1 LCHFIDQVRTLILV
15 LTQVQ
20 REPCASIVQFEELAV
35 FSNYGTGAVMETFY
49 AGAILTALL
58 VGLIFSRLSATV
70 LFLMAAIACLISGLI
85 EPDVFWAKATNE
97 GLVTLMLLMLCTVA
111 LERLPWLGMLS
122 RGIDSPNRYLAVA
135 RITAVAASTSA
146 FLNNTAIVAALAQ
159 VLRRSRYHFPSQL
172 LLPLSYAAILG
183 GTLTLIGTSTNLI
196 VSSFLADRRGSGL
209 AFFDFLWVAG
219 PVVLVVCTLLVLI
232 SSRLPKRAV
241 AKEERSEY
249 VLEAVVERDGDL
261 AGMTVRDAGLRE
273 LETLYLS
280 EIIREGQVMTAVS
293 PGEVLLGGDRLN
305 FVGDIKDA
313 SRLTQITGLTT
324 FASEEGLMQPSL
336 TEVVIAPGSVL
347 NGRTPKELGF
357 RARFDAAIVG
367 LRRDGET
374 VSGKLGRTALKAG
387 DLLVLATGGDFTQR
401 KNLGRNFYVL
411 SDDLDVRLIDS
422 KQGLLVTAALA
433 GVIALSAIGSLSLS
447 VGLLALLVGLW
458 LTDIV
463 SVDDLRRRFPFDI
476 WILVASALVLAQSLV
491 DSALVSTFMSMIIPW
506 LAGQT
511 PLVALIIIFFLTL
524 ALTELVTNNAAAALM
539 FPLGYGLG
547 HSLGVDV
554 MPFVLAVA
562 FAASGSFLTPYGYA
576 TNLIVQ
582 NIGGYNRSDYLR
594 FGFPISL
601 AYSVGILSMLSL
613 TYF

>member
-1 LCHFIDQVRTLILV
+1 M
-15 LTQVQ
+15 
-20 REPCASIVQFEELAV
+20 
-35 FSNYGTGAVMETFY
+35 YGMGALMDTFY

-58 VGLIFSRLSATV
+58 VGLVFSRLSATV
-70 LFLMAAIACLISGLI
+70 LFLMAAIGCLIAGLI
-85 EPDVFWAKATNE
+85 EPDAFWAKATNE
-97 GLVTLMLLMLCTVA
+97 GLVTLMLLMLCAVA
-111 LERLPWLGMLS
+111 LERLPWLGLLS
-122 RGIDSPNRYLAVA
+122 RRIDSPNRYLAMA

-159 VLRRSRYHFPSQL
+159 VLRRSRYHLPSQL

-196 VSSFLADRRGSGL
+196 VSSFLADRRGNGL

-219 PVVLVVCTLLVLI
+219 PVVLVVGLLLVVL
-232 SSRLPKRAV
+232 SSRLPKRVV
-241 AKEERSEY
+241 AEEEQGEY
-249 VLEAVVERDGDL
+249 VLEAVVEREGGL
-261 AGMTVRDAGLRE
+261 VGRTVRDAGLRE

-280 EIIREGQVMTAVS
+280 EIIRGSQVITAVA
-293 PGEVLLGGDRLN
+293 PGEVLQGGDRLN

-313 SRLTQITGLTT
+313 SRLTQISGLTT

-336 TEVVIAPGSVL
+336 TEVIVAPGSIL

-367 LRRDGET
+367 LQRDGET
-374 VSGKLGRTALKAG
+374 VSGKLGRTALRPG
-387 DLLVLATGGDFTQR
+387 DLLVLATGEDFAQR
-401 KNLGRNFYVL
+401 KNLGRNFYLL
-411 SDDLDVRLIDS
+411 SDDLDVRLLDS
-422 KQGLLVTAALA
+422 KQGFFVTLALGA
-433 GVIALSAIGSLSLS
+433 VIAMAATGSLSLS
-447 VGLLALLVGLW
+447 VGLLGLLMGLW
-458 LTDIV
+458 LSGLV

-491 DSALVSTFMSMIIPW
+491 GSELISTFMSLVLPVMMD
-506 LAGQT
+506 QT
-511 PLVALIIIFFLTL
+511 PLIGLVVVFVLTL
-524 ALTELVTNNAAAALM
+524 MLTELVTNNAAAALM
-539 FPLGYGLG
+539 FPIGYGLAE
-547 HSLGVDV
+547 SLGVDV

-582 NIGGYNRSDYLR
+582 NIGGYTRGDYLR
-594 FGFPISL
+594 FGLPISV
-601 AYSVGILSMLSL
+601 AYSVGILTMLCV

>member
-1 LCHFIDQVRTLILV
+1 M
-15 LTQVQ
+15 
-20 REPCASIVQFEELAV
+20 
-35 FSNYGTGAVMETFY
+35 YGMGALMDTFY

-58 VGLIFSRLSATV
+58 VGLVFSRLSATV
-70 LFLMAAIACLISGLI
+70 LFLMAAIGCLIAGLI
-85 EPDVFWAKATNE
+85 EPDAFWAKATNE
-97 GLVTLMLLMLCTVA
+97 GLVTLMLLMLCAVA
-111 LERLPWLGMLS
+111 LERLPWLGLLS
-122 RGIDSPNRYLAVA
+122 RRIDSPNRYLAVA

-159 VLRRSRYHFPSQL
+159 VLRRSRYHLPSQL

-196 VSSFLADRRGSGL
+196 VSSFLADRRGNGL

-219 PVVLVVCTLLVLI
+219 PVVLVVGLLLVVL
-232 SSRLPKRAV
+232 SSRLPKRVV
-241 AKEERSEY
+241 AEEEQGEY
-249 VLEAVVERDGDL
+249 VLEAVVEREGGL
-261 AGMTVRDAGLRE
+261 VGRTVRDAGLRE

-280 EIIREGQVMTAVS
+280 EIIRGSQVITAVA
-293 PGEVLLGGDRLN
+293 PGEVLQGGDRLN

-313 SRLTQITGLTT
+313 SRLTQISGLTT

-336 TEVVIAPGSVL
+336 TEVIVAPGSIL

-367 LRRDGET
+367 LQRDGET
-374 VSGKLGRTALKAG
+374 VSGKLGRTALRPG
-387 DLLVLATGGDFTQR
+387 DLLVLATGEDFAQR
-401 KNLGRNFYVL
+401 KNLGRNFYLL
-411 SDDLDVRLIDS
+411 SDDLDVRLLDS
-422 KQGLLVTAALA
+422 KQGFFVTLALGA
-433 GVIALSAIGSLSLS
+433 VIAMAATGSLSLS
-447 VGLLALLVGLW
+447 VGLLGLLMGLW
-458 LTDIV
+458 LSGLV

-491 DSALVSTFMSMIIPW
+491 GSELISTFMSLVLPVMMD
-506 LAGQT
+506 QT
-511 PLVALIIIFFLTL
+511 PLIGLVVVFVLTL
-524 ALTELVTNNAAAALM
+524 MLTELVTNNAAAALM
-539 FPLGYGLG
+539 FPIGYGLAE
-547 HSLGVDV
+547 SLGVDV

-582 NIGGYNRSDYLR
+582 NIGGYTRGDYLR
-594 FGFPISL
+594 FGLPISV
-601 AYSVGILSMLSL
+601 AYSVGILTMLCV

>member
-1 LCHFIDQVRTLILV
+1 MD
-15 LTQVQ
+15 
-20 REPCASIVQFEELAV
+20 
-35 FSNYGTGAVMETFY
+35 TFY

-58 VGLIFSRLSATV
+58 VGLVFSRLSATV
-70 LFLMAAIACLISGLI
+70 LFLMAAIGCLIAGLI
-85 EPDVFWAKATNE
+85 EPDAFWAKATNE
-97 GLVTLMLLMLCTVA
+97 GLVTLMLLMLCAVA
-111 LERLPWLGMLS
+111 LERLPWLGLLS
-122 RGIDSPNRYLAVA
+122 RRIDSPNRYLAVA

-159 VLRRSRYHFPSQL
+159 VLRRSRYHLPSQL

-196 VSSFLADRRGSGL
+196 VSSFLADRRGNGL

-219 PVVLVVCTLLVLI
+219 PVVLVVGLLLVIL
-232 SSRLPKRAV
+232 SSRLPQRVV
-241 AKEERSEY
+241 AEEEQGEY
-249 VLEAVVERDGDL
+249 VLEAVVEREGGL
-261 AGMTVRDAGLRE
+261 VGRTVRDAGLRE

-280 EIIREGQVMTAVS
+280 EIVRGSQVIMAVA
-293 PGEVLLGGDRLN
+293 PGEVLQGGDRLN

-313 SRLTQITGLTT
+313 SRLTQISGLTT

-336 TEVVIAPGSVL
+336 TEVIVAPGSIL

-367 LRRDGET
+367 LQRDGET
-374 VSGKLGRTALKAG
+374 VSGKLGRTALRPG
-387 DLLVLATGGDFTQR
+387 DLLVLATGEDFAQR
-401 KNLGRNFYVL
+401 KNLGRNFYLL
-411 SDDLDVRLIDS
+411 SDDLDVRLLDS
-422 KQGLLVTAALA
+422 KQGFLVTLALGA
-433 GVIALSAIGSLSLS
+433 VIAMAATGSLSLS
-447 VGLLALLVGLW
+447 VGLLGLLMGLW
-458 LTDIV
+458 LTGLV

-491 DSALVSTFMSMIIPW
+491 DSQLISTFMSLVLPVMMD
-506 LAGQT
+506 QT
-511 PLVALIIIFFLTL
+511 PLIGLVVIFLLTL
-524 ALTELVTNNAAAALM
+524 MLTELVTNNAAAALM
-539 FPLGYGLG
+539 FPIGYGLAE
-547 HSLGVDV
+547 SLGVDV

-582 NIGGYNRSDYLR
+582 NIGGYTRGDYLR
-594 FGFPISL
+594 FGLPISV
-601 AYSVGILSMLSL
+601 AYSVGILTMLCV

>member
-1 LCHFIDQVRTLILV
+1 M
-15 LTQVQ
+15 LTRAQ
-20 REPCASIVQFEELAV
+20 REPCAPIVQLEELAV
-35 FSNYGTGAVMETFY
+35 FSHYGTGAVMDTFY
-49 AGAILTALL
+49 AGAILAALFIGL
-58 VGLIFSRLSATV
+58 VVSRLSATV
-70 LFLMAAIACLISGLI
+70 LFLMAAIACLLAGLI
-85 EPDVFWAKATNE
+85 EPDAFWAKATNE
-97 GLVTLMLLMLCTVA
+97 GLVTLMLLMLCAVA
-111 LERLPWLGMLS
+111 LERLPWLGLLS

-135 RITAVAASTSA
+135 RITALAASTSA

-159 VLRRSRYHFPSQL
+159 VLRRSRYHLPSQL

-219 PVVLVVCTLLVLI
+219 PVVLVVCTLLVLV

-241 AKEERSEY
+241 AQEERSEY
-249 VLEAVVERDGDL
+249 VLEAVVEREGDL
-261 AGMTVRDAGLRE
+261 VGMTVRDAGLRE

-280 EIIREGQVMTAVS
+280 EIIRGGQIMTAVS

-313 SRLTQITGLTT
+313 SRLTQISGLTT

-336 TEVVIAPGSVL
+336 TEVIIAPGSVL

-367 LRRDGET
+367 LQRDGET
-374 VSGKLGRTALKAG
+374 VSGRLGRTALRAG
-387 DLLVLATGGDFTQR
+387 DLLVLATGEDFTQR
-401 KNLGRNFYVL
+401 KNLGRNFYLL
-411 SDDLDVRLIDS
+411 SDDLDVRLMDS
-422 KQGLLVTAALA
+422 KRGFLVTAALA
-433 GVIALSAIGSLSLS
+433 GVIGLSATGGLSLS

-458 LTDIV
+458 LSDVV

-491 DSALVSTFMSMIIPW
+491 DSALISTGMSWAMPM
-506 LAGQT
+506 LADQT
-511 PLVALIIIFFLTL
+511 PLIGLIIIFFVTL

-539 FPLGYGLG
+539 FPIGYGLAQ
-547 HSLGVDV
+547 SLGVDV

-582 NIGGYNRSDYLR
+582 NIGGYTRGDYLR

-601 AYSVGILSMLSL
+601 AYSVGILAMLNL
-613 TYF
+613 TYL

>member
-1 LCHFIDQVRTLILV
+1 MD
-15 LTQVQ
+15 
-20 REPCASIVQFEELAV
+20 
-35 FSNYGTGAVMETFY
+35 TFY

-58 VGLIFSRLSATV
+58 VGLVFSRLSATV
-70 LFLMAAIACLISGLI
+70 LFLMAAIGCLIAGLI
-85 EPDVFWAKATNE
+85 EPDAFWAKATNE
-97 GLVTLMLLMLCTVA
+97 GLVTLMLLMLCAVA
-111 LERLPWLGMLS
+111 LERLPWLGLLS
-122 RGIDSPNRYLAVA
+122 RRIDSPNRYLAVA

-159 VLRRSRYHFPSQL
+159 VLRRSRYHLPSQL

-196 VSSFLADRRGSGL
+196 VSSFLADRRGNGL

-219 PVVLVVCTLLVLI
+219 PVVLVVGLLLVVL
-232 SSRLPKRAV
+232 SSRLPKRVV
-241 AKEERSEY
+241 AEEEQGEY
-249 VLEAVVERDGDL
+249 VLEAVVEREGGL
-261 AGMTVRDAGLRE
+261 VGRTVRDAELRE

-280 EIIREGQVMTAVS
+280 EIIRGSQVITAVA
-293 PGEVLLGGDRLN
+293 PGEVLQGGDRLN

-313 SRLTQITGLTT
+313 SRLTQISGLTT

-336 TEVVIAPGSVL
+336 TEVIVAPGSIL

-367 LRRDGET
+367 LQRDGET
-374 VSGKLGRTALKAG
+374 VSGRLGRTALRPG
-387 DLLVLATGGDFTQR
+387 DLLVLATGEDFAQR
-401 KNLGRNFYVL
+401 KNLGRNFYLL
-411 SDDLDVRLIDS
+411 SDDLDVRLLDS
-422 KQGLLVTAALA
+422 KQGFLVTLALGA
-433 GVIALSAIGSLSLS
+433 VIAMAATGSLSLS
-447 VGLLALLVGLW
+447 VGLLGLLMGLW
-458 LTDIV
+458 LTGLV

-491 DSALVSTFMSMIIPW
+491 DSQLISTFMSLVLPVMMD
-506 LAGQT
+506 QT
-511 PLVALIIIFFLTL
+511 PLIGLVVVFLLTL
-524 ALTELVTNNAAAALM
+524 MLTELVTNNAAAALM
-539 FPLGYGLG
+539 FPIGYGLAE
-547 HSLGVDV
+547 SLGVDV

-582 NIGGYNRSDYLR
+582 NIGGYTRGDYLR
-594 FGFPISL
+594 FGLPISV
-601 AYSVGILSMLSL
+601 AYSVGILTMLCV

>member
-1 LCHFIDQVRTLILV
+1 M
-15 LTQVQ
+15 
-20 REPCASIVQFEELAV
+20 
-35 FSNYGTGAVMETFY
+35 GALMDTFY

-58 VGLIFSRLSATV
+58 VGLVFSRLSATV
-70 LFLMAAIACLISGLI
+70 LFLMAAIGCLIAGLI
-85 EPDVFWAKATNE
+85 EPDAFWAKATNE
-97 GLVTLMLLMLCTVA
+97 GLVTLMLLMLCAVA
-111 LERLPWLGMLS
+111 LERLPWLGLLS
-122 RGIDSPNRYLAVA
+122 RRIDSPNRYLAVA

-159 VLRRSRYHFPSQL
+159 VLRRSRYHLPSQL

-196 VSSFLADRRGSGL
+196 VSSFLADRRGNGL

-219 PVVLVVCTLLVLI
+219 PVVLVVGLLLVVL
-232 SSRLPKRAV
+232 SSRLPKRVV
-241 AKEERSEY
+241 AEEEQGEY
-249 VLEAVVERDGDL
+249 VLEAVVEREGGL
-261 AGMTVRDAGLRE
+261 VGRTVRDAGLRE

-280 EIIREGQVMTAVS
+280 EIIRGSQVITAVA
-293 PGEVLLGGDRLN
+293 PGEVLQGGDRLN

-313 SRLTQITGLTT
+313 SRLTQISGLTT

-336 TEVVIAPGSVL
+336 TEVIVAPGSIL

-367 LRRDGET
+367 LQRDGET
-374 VSGKLGRTALKAG
+374 VSGKLGRTALRPG
-387 DLLVLATGGDFTQR
+387 DLLVLATGEDFAQR
-401 KNLGRNFYVL
+401 KNLGRNFYLL
-411 SDDLDVRLIDS
+411 SDDLDVRLLDS
-422 KQGLLVTAALA
+422 KQGFLVTLALGA
-433 GVIALSAIGSLSLS
+433 VIAMAATGSLSLS
-447 VGLLALLVGLW
+447 VGLLGLLMGLW
-458 LTDIV
+458 LTGLV

-491 DSALVSTFMSMIIPW
+491 DSQLISTFMSLVLPVMMD
-506 LAGQT
+506 QT
-511 PLVALIIIFFLTL
+511 PLIGLVVVFLLTL
-524 ALTELVTNNAAAALM
+524 MLTELVTNNAAAALM
-539 FPLGYGLG
+539 FPIGYGLAE
-547 HSLGVDV
+547 SLGVDV

-582 NIGGYNRSDYLR
+582 NIGGYTRGDYLR
-594 FGFPISL
+594 FGLPISV
-601 AYSVGILSMLSL
+601 AYSVGILTMLCV

>member
-1 LCHFIDQVRTLILV
+1 M
-15 LTQVQ
+15 
-20 REPCASIVQFEELAV
+20 
-35 FSNYGTGAVMETFY
+35 YGMGALMDTFY

-58 VGLIFSRLSATV
+58 VGLVFSRLSATV
-70 LFLMAAIACLISGLI
+70 LFLMAAIGCLIAGLI
-85 EPDVFWAKATNE
+85 EPDAFWAKATNE
-97 GLVTLMLLMLCTVA
+97 GLVTLMLLMLCAVA
-111 LERLPWLGMLS
+111 LERLPWLGLLS
-122 RGIDSPNRYLAVA
+122 RRIDSPNRYLAVA

-159 VLRRSRYHFPSQL
+159 VLRRSRYHLPSQL

-196 VSSFLADRRGSGL
+196 VSSFLADRRGNGL

-219 PVVLVVCTLLVLI
+219 PVVLVVGLLLVVL
-232 SSRLPKRAV
+232 SSRLPKRVV
-241 AKEERSEY
+241 AEEEQGEY
-249 VLEAVVERDGDL
+249 VLEAVVEREGGL
-261 AGMTVRDAGLRE
+261 VGRTVRDAGLRE

-280 EIIREGQVMTAVS
+280 EIIRGSQVITAVA
-293 PGEVLLGGDRLN
+293 PGEVLQGGDRLN

-313 SRLTQITGLTT
+313 SRLTQISGLTT

-336 TEVVIAPGSVL
+336 TEVIVAPGSIL

-367 LRRDGET
+367 LQRDGET
-374 VSGKLGRTALKAG
+374 VSGKLGRTALRPG
-387 DLLVLATGGDFTQR
+387 DLLVLATGEDFAQR
-401 KNLGRNFYVL
+401 KNLGRNFYLL
-411 SDDLDVRLIDS
+411 SDDLDVRLLDS
-422 KQGLLVTAALA
+422 KQGFFVTLALGA
-433 GVIALSAIGSLSLS
+433 VIAMAAIGSLSLS
-447 VGLLALLVGLW
+447 VGLLGLLMGLW
-458 LTDIV
+458 LSGLV

-491 DSALVSTFMSMIIPW
+491 GSELISTFMSLVLPVMMD
-506 LAGQT
+506 QT
-511 PLVALIIIFFLTL
+511 PLIGLVVVFLLTL
-524 ALTELVTNNAAAALM
+524 MLTELVTNNAAAALM
-539 FPLGYGLG
+539 FPIGYGLAE
-547 HSLGVDV
+547 SLGVDV

-582 NIGGYNRSDYLR
+582 NIGGYTRGDYLR
-594 FGFPISL
+594 FGLPISV
-601 AYSVGILSMLSL
+601 AYSVGILTMLCV

>member
-1 LCHFIDQVRTLILV
+1 MD
-15 LTQVQ
+15 
-20 REPCASIVQFEELAV
+20 
-35 FSNYGTGAVMETFY
+35 TFY

-58 VGLIFSRLSATV
+58 VGLVFSRLSATV
-70 LFLMAAIACLISGLI
+70 LFLMAAIGCLIAGLI
-85 EPDVFWAKATNE
+85 EPDAFWAKATNE
-97 GLVTLMLLMLCTVA
+97 GLVTLMLLMLCAVA
-111 LERLPWLGMLS
+111 LERLPWLGLLS
-122 RGIDSPNRYLAVA
+122 RRIDSPNRYLAVA

-159 VLRRSRYHFPSQL
+159 VLRRSRYHLPSQL

-196 VSSFLADRRGSGL
+196 VSSFLADRRGNGL

-219 PVVLVVCTLLVLI
+219 PVVLIVGLLLVVL
-232 SSRLPKRAV
+232 SSRLPKRVV
-241 AKEERSEY
+241 AEEEQGEY
-249 VLEAVVERDGDL
+249 VLEAVVEREGGL
-261 AGMTVRDAGLRE
+261 VGRTVRDAGLRE

-280 EIIREGQVMTAVS
+280 EIIRGSQVITAVA
-293 PGEVLLGGDRLN
+293 PGEVLQGGDRLN

-313 SRLTQITGLTT
+313 SRLTQISGLTT

-336 TEVVIAPGSVL
+336 TEVIVAPGSIL

-367 LRRDGET
+367 LQRDGET
-374 VSGKLGRTALKAG
+374 VSGKLGRTALRPG
-387 DLLVLATGGDFTQR
+387 DLLVLATGEDFAQR
-401 KNLGRNFYVL
+401 KNLGRNFYLL
-411 SDDLDVRLIDS
+411 SDDLDVRLLDS
-422 KQGLLVTAALA
+422 KQGFLVTLALGA
-433 GVIALSAIGSLSLS
+433 VIAMAATGSLSLS
-447 VGLLALLVGLW
+447 VGLLGLLMGLW
-458 LTDIV
+458 LTGLV

-491 DSALVSTFMSMIIPW
+491 DSQLISTFMSLVLPVMMD
-506 LAGQT
+506 QT
-511 PLVALIIIFFLTL
+511 PLIGLVVVFLLTL
-524 ALTELVTNNAAAALM
+524 MLTELVTNNAAAALM
-539 FPLGYGLG
+539 FPIGYGLAE
-547 HSLGVDV
+547 SLGVDV

-582 NIGGYNRSDYLR
+582 NIGGYTRGDYLR
-594 FGFPISL
+594 FGLPISV
-601 AYSVGILSMLSL
+601 AYSVGILTMLCV

>member
-1 LCHFIDQVRTLILV
+1 M
-15 LTQVQ
+15 
-20 REPCASIVQFEELAV
+20 
-35 FSNYGTGAVMETFY
+35 YGMGALMDTFY

-58 VGLIFSRLSATV
+58 VGLVFSRLSATV
-70 LFLMAAIACLISGLI
+70 LFLMAAIGCLIAGLI
-85 EPDVFWAKATNE
+85 EPDAFWAKATNE
-97 GLVTLMLLMLCTVA
+97 GLVTLMLLMLCAVA
-111 LERLPWLGMLS
+111 LERLPWLGLLS
-122 RGIDSPNRYLAVA
+122 RRIDSPNRYLAVA

-159 VLRRSRYHFPSQL
+159 VLRRSRYHLPSQL

-196 VSSFLADRRGSGL
+196 VSSFLADRRGNGL

-219 PVVLVVCTLLVLI
+219 PVVLVVGPLLVVL
-232 SSRLPKRAV
+232 SSRLPKRVV
-241 AKEERSEY
+241 AEEEQGEY
-249 VLEAVVERDGDL
+249 VLEAVVEREGGL
-261 AGMTVRDAGLRE
+261 VGRTVRDAGLRE

-280 EIIREGQVMTAVS
+280 EIIRGSQVITAVA
-293 PGEVLLGGDRLN
+293 PGEVLQGGDRLN

-313 SRLTQITGLTT
+313 SRLTQISGLTT

-336 TEVVIAPGSVL
+336 TEVIVAPGSIL

-367 LRRDGET
+367 LQRDGET
-374 VSGKLGRTALKAG
+374 VSGKLGRTALRPG
-387 DLLVLATGGDFTQR
+387 DLLVLATGEDFAQR
-401 KNLGRNFYVL
+401 KNLGRNFYLL
-411 SDDLDVRLIDS
+411 SDDLDVRLLDS
-422 KQGLLVTAALA
+422 RQGFFVTLALGA
-433 GVIALSAIGSLSLS
+433 VIAMAATGSLSLS
-447 VGLLALLVGLW
+447 VGLLGLLMGLW
-458 LTDIV
+458 LSGLV

-491 DSALVSTFMSMIIPW
+491 GSELISSFMSLVLPVMMD
-506 LAGQT
+506 QT
-511 PLVALIIIFFLTL
+511 PLIGLVVVFLLTL
-524 ALTELVTNNAAAALM
+524 MLTELVTNNAAAALM
-539 FPLGYGLG
+539 FPIGYGLAE
-547 HSLGVDV
+547 SLGVDV

-582 NIGGYNRSDYLR
+582 NIGGYTRGDYLR
-594 FGFPISL
+594 FGLPISV
-601 AYSVGILSMLSL
+601 AYSVGILTMLCV

>member
-1 LCHFIDQVRTLILV
+1 MD
-15 LTQVQ
+15 
-20 REPCASIVQFEELAV
+20 
-35 FSNYGTGAVMETFY
+35 TFY

-58 VGLIFSRLSATV
+58 VGLVFSRLSATV
-70 LFLMAAIACLISGLI
+70 LFLMAAIGCLIAGLI
-85 EPDVFWAKATNE
+85 EPDAFWAKATNE
-97 GLVTLMLLMLCTVA
+97 GLVTLMLLMLCAVA
-111 LERLPWLGMLS
+111 LERLPWLGLLS
-122 RGIDSPNRYLAVA
+122 RRIDSPNRYLAVA

-159 VLRRSRYHFPSQL
+159 VLRRSRYHLPSQL

-196 VSSFLADRRGSGL
+196 VSSFLADRRGNGL

-219 PVVLVVCTLLVLI
+219 PVVLVVGLLLVVL
-232 SSRLPKRAV
+232 SSRLPKRVV
-241 AKEERSEY
+241 AEEEQGEY
-249 VLEAVVERDGDL
+249 VLEAVVEREGGL
-261 AGMTVRDAGLRE
+261 VGRTVRDAGLRE

-280 EIIREGQVMTAVS
+280 EIIRGSQVITAVA
-293 PGEVLLGGDRLN
+293 PGEVLQGGDRLN

-313 SRLTQITGLTT
+313 SRLTQISGLTT

-336 TEVVIAPGSVL
+336 TEVIVAPGSIL

-367 LRRDGET
+367 LQRDGET
-374 VSGKLGRTALKAG
+374 VSGKLGRTALQPG
-387 DLLVLATGGDFTQR
+387 DLLVLATGEDFAQR
-401 KNLGRNFYVL
+401 KNLGRNFYLL
-411 SDDLDVRLIDS
+411 SDDLDVRLLDS
-422 KQGLLVTAALA
+422 KQGFLVTLALGA
-433 GVIALSAIGSLSLS
+433 VIAMAATGSLSLS
-447 VGLLALLVGLW
+447 VGLLGLLMGLW
-458 LTDIV
+458 LTGLV

-491 DSALVSTFMSMIIPW
+491 DSQLISTFMSLVLPVMMD
-506 LAGQT
+506 QT
-511 PLVALIIIFFLTL
+511 PLIGLVVVFLLTL
-524 ALTELVTNNAAAALM
+524 MLTELVTNNAAAALM
-539 FPLGYGLG
+539 FPIGYGLAE
-547 HSLGVDV
+547 SLGVDV

-582 NIGGYNRSDYLR
+582 NIGGYTRGDYLR
-594 FGFPISL
+594 FGLPISV
-601 AYSVGILSMLSL
+601 AYSVGILTMLCV

>member
-1 LCHFIDQVRTLILV
+1 MD
-15 LTQVQ
+15 
-20 REPCASIVQFEELAV
+20 
-35 FSNYGTGAVMETFY
+35 TFY

-58 VGLIFSRLSATV
+58 VGLVFSRLSATV
-70 LFLMAAIACLISGLI
+70 LFLMAAIGCLIAGLI
-85 EPDVFWAKATNE
+85 EPDAFWAKATNE
-97 GLVTLMLLMLCTVA
+97 GLVTLMLLMLCAVA
-111 LERLPWLGMLS
+111 LERLPWLGLLS
-122 RGIDSPNRYLAVA
+122 RRIDSPNRYLAVA

-159 VLRRSRYHFPSQL
+159 VLRRSRYHLPSQL

-196 VSSFLADRRGSGL
+196 VSSFLADRRGNGL

-219 PVVLVVCTLLVLI
+219 PVVLVVGLLLVVL
-232 SSRLPKRAV
+232 SSRLPKRVV
-241 AKEERSEY
+241 AEEERGEY
-249 VLEAVVERDGDL
+249 VLEAVVEREGGL
-261 AGMTVRDAGLRE
+261 VGRTVRDAGLRE

-280 EIIREGQVMTAVS
+280 EIIRGSQVITAVA
-293 PGEVLLGGDRLN
+293 PGEVLQGGDRLN

-313 SRLTQITGLTT
+313 SRLTQISGLTT

-336 TEVVIAPGSVL
+336 TEVIVVPGSIL

-367 LRRDGET
+367 LQRDGET
-374 VSGKLGRTALKAG
+374 VSGKLGRTALRPG
-387 DLLVLATGGDFTQR
+387 DLLVLATGEDFAQR
-401 KNLGRNFYVL
+401 KNLGRNFYLL
-411 SDDLDVRLIDS
+411 SDDLDVRLLDS
-422 KQGLLVTAALA
+422 KQGFLVTLALGA
-433 GVIALSAIGSLSLS
+433 VIAMAATGSLSLS
-447 VGLLALLVGLW
+447 VGLLGLLMGLW
-458 LTDIV
+458 LSGLV

-491 DSALVSTFMSMIIPW
+491 DSELISTFMSLVLPVMMD
-506 LAGQT
+506 QT
-511 PLVALIIIFFLTL
+511 PLIGLVVVFLLTL
-524 ALTELVTNNAAAALM
+524 MLTELVTNNAAAALM
-539 FPLGYGLG
+539 FPIGYGLAE
-547 HSLGVDV
+547 SLGVDV

-582 NIGGYNRSDYLR
+582 NIGGYTRGDYLR
-594 FGFPISL
+594 FGLPISV
-601 AYSVGILSMLSL
+601 AYSVGILTMLCV

>member
-1 LCHFIDQVRTLILV
+1 M
-15 LTQVQ
+15 
-20 REPCASIVQFEELAV
+20 
-35 FSNYGTGAVMETFY
+35 GALMDTFY

-58 VGLIFSRLSATV
+58 VGLVFSRLSATV
-70 LFLMAAIACLISGLI
+70 LFLMAAIGCLIAGLI
-85 EPDVFWAKATNE
+85 EPDAFWAKATNE
-97 GLVTLMLLMLCTVA
+97 GLVTLMLLMLCAVA
-111 LERLPWLGMLS
+111 LERLPWLGLLS
-122 RGIDSPNRYLAVA
+122 RRIDSPNRYLAVA

-159 VLRRSRYHFPSQL
+159 VLRRSRYHLPSQL

-196 VSSFLADRRGSGL
+196 VSSFLADRRGNGL

-219 PVVLVVCTLLVLI
+219 PVVLVVGLLLVIL
-232 SSRLPKRAV
+232 SSRLPKRVV
-241 AKEERSEY
+241 AEEEQGEY
-249 VLEAVVERDGDL
+249 VLEAVVEREGGL
-261 AGMTVRDAGLRE
+261 VGRTVRDAGLRE

-280 EIIREGQVMTAVS
+280 EIIRASQVITAVA
-293 PGEVLLGGDRLN
+293 PGEVLQGGDRLN

-313 SRLTQITGLTT
+313 SRLTQISGLTT

-336 TEVVIAPGSVL
+336 TEVIVAPGSIL

-367 LRRDGET
+367 LQRDGET
-374 VSGKLGRTALKAG
+374 VSGKLGRTALRPG
-387 DLLVLATGGDFTQR
+387 DLLVLATGEDFAQR
-401 KNLGRNFYVL
+401 KNLGRNFYLL
-411 SDDLDVRLIDS
+411 SDDLDVRLLDS
-422 KQGLLVTAALA
+422 KQGFLVTLALGA
-433 GVIALSAIGSLSLS
+433 VIAMAATGSLSLS
-447 VGLLALLVGLW
+447 VGLLGLLMGLW
-458 LTDIV
+458 LTGLV

-491 DSALVSTFMSMIIPW
+491 DSELISTFMSLVLPVMMD
-506 LAGQT
+506 QT
-511 PLVALIIIFFLTL
+511 PLIVLVVVFLLTL
-524 ALTELVTNNAAAALM
+524 MLTELVTNNAAAALM
-539 FPLGYGLG
+539 FPIGYGLAE
-547 HSLGVDV
+547 SLGVDV

-582 NIGGYNRSDYLR
+582 NIGGYTRGDYLR
-594 FGFPISL
+594 FGLPISV
-601 AYSVGILSMLSL
+601 AYSVGILTMLCV

>member
-1 LCHFIDQVRTLILV
+1 MD
-15 LTQVQ
+15 
-20 REPCASIVQFEELAV
+20 
-35 FSNYGTGAVMETFY
+35 TFY

-58 VGLIFSRLSATV
+58 VGLVFSRLSATV
-70 LFLMAAIACLISGLI
+70 LFLMAAIGCLIAGLI
-85 EPDVFWAKATNE
+85 EPDAFWAKATNE
-97 GLVTLMLLMLCTVA
+97 GLVTLMLLMLCAVA
-111 LERLPWLGMLS
+111 LERLPWLGLLS
-122 RGIDSPNRYLAVA
+122 RRIDSPNRYLAMA

-159 VLRRSRYHFPSQL
+159 VLRRSRYHLPSQL

-196 VSSFLADRRGSGL
+196 VSSFLADRRGNGL

-219 PVVLVVCTLLVLI
+219 PVVLVVGLLLVVL
-232 SSRLPKRAV
+232 SSRLPKRVV
-241 AKEERSEY
+241 AEEEQGEY
-249 VLEAVVERDGDL
+249 VLEAVVEREGGL
-261 AGMTVRDAGLRE
+261 VGRTVRDAGLRE

-280 EIIREGQVMTAVS
+280 EIIRGSQVITAVA
-293 PGEVLLGGDRLN
+293 PGEVLQGGDRLN

-313 SRLTQITGLTT
+313 SRLTQISGLTT

-336 TEVVIAPGSVL
+336 TEVIVAPGSIL

-367 LRRDGET
+367 LQRDGET
-374 VSGKLGRTALKAG
+374 VSGKLGRTALRPG
-387 DLLVLATGGDFTQR
+387 DLLVLATGEDFAQR
-401 KNLGRNFYVL
+401 KNLGRNFYLL
-411 SDDLDVRLIDS
+411 SDDLDVRLLDS
-422 KQGLLVTAALA
+422 KQGFFVTLALGA
-433 GVIALSAIGSLSLS
+433 VIAMAATGSLSLS
-447 VGLLALLVGLW
+447 VGLLGLLMGLW
-458 LTDIV
+458 LSGLV

-491 DSALVSTFMSMIIPW
+491 DSQLISTFMSLVLPVMMD
-506 LAGQT
+506 QT
-511 PLVALIIIFFLTL
+511 PLIGLVVVFLLTL
-524 ALTELVTNNAAAALM
+524 MLTELVTNNAAAALM
-539 FPLGYGLG
+539 FPIGYGLAE
-547 HSLGVDV
+547 SLGVDV

-582 NIGGYNRSDYLR
+582 NIGGYTRGDYLR
-594 FGFPISL
+594 FGLPISV
-601 AYSVGILSMLSL
+601 AYSVGILTMLCV

>member
-1 LCHFIDQVRTLILV
+1 M
-15 LTQVQ
+15 
-20 REPCASIVQFEELAV
+20 
-35 FSNYGTGAVMETFY
+35 YGMGALMDTFY

-58 VGLIFSRLSATV
+58 VGLVFSRLSATV
-70 LFLMAAIACLISGLI
+70 LFLMAAIGCLIAGLI
-85 EPDVFWAKATNE
+85 EPDAFWAKATNE
-97 GLVTLMLLMLCTVA
+97 GLVTLMLLMLCAVA
-111 LERLPWLGMLS
+111 LERLPWLGLLS
-122 RGIDSPNRYLAVA
+122 RRIDSPNRYLAMA

-159 VLRRSRYHFPSQL
+159 VLRRSRYHLPSQL

-196 VSSFLADRRGSGL
+196 ISSFLADQRGNGL

-219 PVVLVVCTLLVLI
+219 PVVLVVGLLLVVL
-232 SSRLPKRAV
+232 SSRLPKRVV
-241 AKEERSEY
+241 AEEEQGEY
-249 VLEAVVERDGDL
+249 VLEAVVEREGGL
-261 AGMTVRDAGLRE
+261 VGRTVRDAGLRE

-280 EIIREGQVMTAVS
+280 EIIRGSQVITAVA
-293 PGEVLLGGDRLN
+293 PGEVLQGGDRLN

-313 SRLTQITGLTT
+313 SRLTQISGLTT

-336 TEVVIAPGSVL
+336 TEVIVAPGSIL

-367 LRRDGET
+367 LQRDGET
-374 VSGKLGRTALKAG
+374 VSGKLGRTALRPG
-387 DLLVLATGGDFTQR
+387 DLLVLATGEDFAQR
-401 KNLGRNFYVL
+401 KNLGRNFYLL
-411 SDDLDVRLIDS
+411 SDDLDVRLLDS
-422 KQGLLVTAALA
+422 KQGFLVTLALGA
-433 GVIALSAIGSLSLS
+433 VIAMAATGSLSLS
-447 VGLLALLVGLW
+447 VGLLGLLMGLW
-458 LTDIV
+458 LSGLV

-491 DSALVSTFMSMIIPW
+491 GSELISTFMSLVLPVMMD
-506 LAGQT
+506 QT
-511 PLVALIIIFFLTL
+511 PLIGLVVVFLLTL
-524 ALTELVTNNAAAALM
+524 MLTELVTNNAAAALM
-539 FPLGYGLG
+539 FPIGYGLAE
-547 HSLGVDV
+547 SLGVDV

-582 NIGGYNRSDYLR
+582 NIGGYTRGDYLR
-594 FGFPISL
+594 FGLPISV
-601 AYSVGILSMLSL
+601 AYSVGILTMLCV

>member
-1 LCHFIDQVRTLILV
+1 MD
-15 LTQVQ
+15 
-20 REPCASIVQFEELAV
+20 
-35 FSNYGTGAVMETFY
+35 TFY

-58 VGLIFSRLSATV
+58 VGLVFSRLSATV
-70 LFLMAAIACLISGLI
+70 LFLMAAIGCLIAGLI
-85 EPDVFWAKATNE
+85 EPDAFWAKATNE
-97 GLVTLMLLMLCTVA
+97 GLVTLMLLMLCAVA
-111 LERLPWLGMLS
+111 LERLPWLGLLS
-122 RGIDSPNRYLAVA
+122 RRIDSPNRYLAVA

-159 VLRRSRYHFPSQL
+159 VLRRSRYHLPSQL

-196 VSSFLADRRGSGL
+196 VSSFLADRRGNGL

-219 PVVLVVCTLLVLI
+219 PVVLVVGLLLVVL
-232 SSRLPKRAV
+232 SSRLPKRVV
-241 AKEERSEY
+241 AEEEQGEY
-249 VLEAVVERDGDL
+249 VLEAVVEREGGL
-261 AGMTVRDAGLRE
+261 VGRTVRDAGLRE

-280 EIIREGQVMTAVS
+280 EIIRGSQVITAVA
-293 PGEVLLGGDRLN
+293 PGEVLQGGDRLN

-313 SRLTQITGLTT
+313 SRLTQISGLTT

-336 TEVVIAPGSVL
+336 TEVIVAPGSIL

-367 LRRDGET
+367 LQRDGET
-374 VSGKLGRTALKAG
+374 VSGKLGRTVLRPG
-387 DLLVLATGGDFTQR
+387 DLLVLATGEDFAQR
-401 KNLGRNFYVL
+401 KNLGRNFYLL
-411 SDDLDVRLIDS
+411 SDDLDVRLLDS
-422 KQGLLVTAALA
+422 KQGFLVTLALGA
-433 GVIALSAIGSLSLS
+433 VIAMAATGSLSLS
-447 VGLLALLVGLW
+447 VGLLGLLMGLW
-458 LTDIV
+458 LTGLV

-491 DSALVSTFMSMIIPW
+491 DSQLISTFMSLVLPVMMD
-506 LAGQT
+506 QT
-511 PLVALIIIFFLTL
+511 PLIGLVVVFLLTL
-524 ALTELVTNNAAAALM
+524 MLTELVTNNAAAALM
-539 FPLGYGLG
+539 FPIGYGLAE
-547 HSLGVDV
+547 SLGVDV

-582 NIGGYNRSDYLR
+582 NIGGYTRGDYLR
-594 FGFPISL
+594 FGLPISV
-601 AYSVGILSMLSL
+601 AYSVGILTMLCV

>member
-1 LCHFIDQVRTLILV
+1 M
-15 LTQVQ
+15 
-20 REPCASIVQFEELAV
+20 
-35 FSNYGTGAVMETFY
+35 GALMDTFY

-58 VGLIFSRLSATV
+58 VGLVFSRLSVTV
-70 LFLMAAIACLISGLI
+70 LFLMAAIGCLIAGLI
-85 EPDVFWAKATNE
+85 EPDAFWAKATNE
-97 GLVTLMLLMLCTVA
+97 GLVTLMLLMLCAVA
-111 LERLPWLGMLS
+111 LERLPWLGLLS
-122 RGIDSPNRYLAVA
+122 RRIDSPNRYLAVA

-159 VLRRSRYHFPSQL
+159 VLRRSRYHLPSQL

-196 VSSFLADRRGSGL
+196 VSSFLADRRGNGL

-219 PVVLVVCTLLVLI
+219 PVVLVVGLLLVVL
-232 SSRLPKRAV
+232 SSRLPKRVV
-241 AKEERSEY
+241 AEEEQGEY
-249 VLEAVVERDGDL
+249 VLEAVVEREGGL
-261 AGMTVRDAGLRE
+261 VGRTVRDAGLRE

-280 EIIREGQVMTAVS
+280 EIIRGSQVITAVA
-293 PGEVLLGGDRLN
+293 PGEVLQGGDRLN

-313 SRLTQITGLTT
+313 SRLTQISGLTT

-336 TEVVIAPGSVL
+336 TEVIVAPGSIL

-367 LRRDGET
+367 LQRDGET
-374 VSGKLGRTALKAG
+374 VSGKLGRTALRPG
-387 DLLVLATGGDFTQR
+387 DLLVLATGEDFAQR
-401 KNLGRNFYVL
+401 KNLGRNFYLL
-411 SDDLDVRLIDS
+411 SDDLDVRLLDS
-422 KQGLLVTAALA
+422 KQGFLVTLALGA
-433 GVIALSAIGSLSLS
+433 VIAMAATGGLSLS
-447 VGLLALLVGLW
+447 VGLLGLLMGLW
-458 LTDIV
+458 LTGLV

-491 DSALVSTFMSMIIPW
+491 DSQLISTFMSLVLPVMMD
-506 LAGQT
+506 QT
-511 PLVALIIIFFLTL
+511 PLIGLVVVFLLTL
-524 ALTELVTNNAAAALM
+524 MLTELVTNNAAAALM
-539 FPLGYGLG
+539 FPIGYGLAE
-547 HSLGVDV
+547 SLGVDV

-582 NIGGYNRSDYLR
+582 NIGGYTRGDYLR
-594 FGFPISL
+594 FGLPISV
-601 AYSVGILSMLSL
+601 AYSVGILTMLCV

>member
-1 LCHFIDQVRTLILV
+1 M
-15 LTQVQ
+15 
-20 REPCASIVQFEELAV
+20 
-35 FSNYGTGAVMETFY
+35 YGMGALMDTFY

-58 VGLIFSRLSATV
+58 VGLVFSRLSATV
-70 LFLMAAIACLISGLI
+70 LFLMAAIGCLIAGLI
-85 EPDVFWAKATNE
+85 EPDAFWAKATNE
-97 GLVTLMLLMLCTVA
+97 GLVTLMLLMLCAVA
-111 LERLPWLGMLS
+111 LERLPWLGLLS
-122 RGIDSPNRYLAVA
+122 RRIDSPNRYLAVA

-159 VLRRSRYHFPSQL
+159 VLRRSRYHLPSQL

-196 VSSFLADRRGSGL
+196 VSSFLADRRGNGL

-219 PVVLVVCTLLVLI
+219 PVVLVVGLLLVVL
-232 SSRLPKRAV
+232 SSRLPKRVV
-241 AKEERSEY
+241 AEEEQGEY
-249 VLEAVVERDGDL
+249 VLEAVVEREGGL
-261 AGMTVRDAGLRE
+261 VGRTVRDAGLRE

-280 EIIREGQVMTAVS
+280 EIIRGSQVITAVA
-293 PGEVLLGGDRLN
+293 PGEVLQGGDRLN

-313 SRLTQITGLTT
+313 SRLTQISGLTT

-336 TEVVIAPGSVL
+336 TEVIVAPGSIL

-367 LRRDGET
+367 LQRDGET
-374 VSGKLGRTALKAG
+374 VSGKLGRTALRPG
-387 DLLVLATGGDFTQR
+387 DLLVLATGEDFAQR
-401 KNLGRNFYVL
+401 KNLGRNFYLL
-411 SDDLDVRLIDS
+411 SDDLDVRLLDS
-422 KQGLLVTAALA
+422 KQGFFVTLALGA
-433 GVIALSAIGSLSLS
+433 VIAMAATGSLSLS
-447 VGLLALLVGLW
+447 VGLLGLLMGLW
-458 LTDIV
+458 LSGLV

-491 DSALVSTFMSMIIPW
+491 GSELISTFMSLVLPVMMD
-506 LAGQT
+506 QT
-511 PLVALIIIFFLTL
+511 PLIGLVVVFLLTL
-524 ALTELVTNNAAAALM
+524 MLTELVTNNAAAALM
-539 FPLGYGLG
+539 FPIGYGLAE
-547 HSLGVDV
+547 SLGVDV

-582 NIGGYNRSDYLR
+582 NIGGYTRGDYLR
-594 FGFPISL
+594 FGLPISV
-601 AYSVGILSMLSL
+601 AYSVGILTMLCV

>member
-1 LCHFIDQVRTLILV
+1 MD
-15 LTQVQ
+15 
-20 REPCASIVQFEELAV
+20 
-35 FSNYGTGAVMETFY
+35 TFY

-58 VGLIFSRLSATV
+58 VGLVFSRLSATV
-70 LFLMAAIACLISGLI
+70 LFLMAAIGCLIAGLI
-85 EPDVFWAKATNE
+85 EPDAFWAKATNE
-97 GLVTLMLLMLCTVA
+97 GLVTLMLLMLCAVA
-111 LERLPWLGMLS
+111 LERLPWLGLLS
-122 RGIDSPNRYLAVA
+122 RRIDSPNRYLAVA
-135 RITAVAASTSA
+135 RITAVTASTSA

-196 VSSFLADRRGSGL
+196 VSSFLADRRGNGL

-219 PVVLVVCTLLVLI
+219 PVVLVVGLLLVVL
-232 SSRLPKRAV
+232 SSRLPKRVV
-241 AKEERSEY
+241 AEEEQGEY
-249 VLEAVVERDGDL
+249 VLEAVVEREGGL
-261 AGMTVRDAGLRE
+261 VGRTVRDAGLRE

-280 EIIREGQVMTAVS
+280 EIIRGSQVITAVA
-293 PGEVLLGGDRLN
+293 PGEVLQGGDRLN

-313 SRLTQITGLTT
+313 SRLTQISGLTT

-336 TEVVIAPGSVL
+336 TEVIVAPGSIL

-367 LRRDGET
+367 LQRDGET
-374 VSGKLGRTALKAG
+374 VSGKLGRTALRPG
-387 DLLVLATGGDFTQR
+387 DLLVLATGEDFAQR
-401 KNLGRNFYVL
+401 KNLGRNFYLL
-411 SDDLDVRLIDS
+411 SDDLDVRLLDS
-422 KQGLLVTAALA
+422 KQGFLVTLALGA
-433 GVIALSAIGSLSLS
+433 VIAMAATGSLSLS
-447 VGLLALLVGLW
+447 VGLLGLLMGLW
-458 LTDIV
+458 LTGLV

-491 DSALVSTFMSMIIPW
+491 DSQLISTFMSLVLPVMMD
-506 LAGQT
+506 QT
-511 PLVALIIIFFLTL
+511 PLIVLVVVFLLTL
-524 ALTELVTNNAAAALM
+524 ILTELVTNNAAAALM
-539 FPLGYGLG
+539 FPIGYGLAE
-547 HSLGVDV
+547 SLGVDV

-582 NIGGYNRSDYLR
+582 NIGGYTRGDYLR
-594 FGFPISL
+594 FGLPISV
-601 AYSVGILSMLSL
+601 AYSVGILTMLCV

>member
-1 LCHFIDQVRTLILV
+1 MD
-15 LTQVQ
+15 
-20 REPCASIVQFEELAV
+20 
-35 FSNYGTGAVMETFY
+35 TFY

-58 VGLIFSRLSATV
+58 VGLVFSRLSATV
-70 LFLMAAIACLISGLI
+70 LFLMAAIGCLIAGLI
-85 EPDVFWAKATNE
+85 EPDAFWAKATNE
-97 GLVTLMLLMLCTVA
+97 GLVTLMLLMLCAVA
-111 LERLPWLGMLS
+111 LERLPWLGLLS
-122 RGIDSPNRYLAVA
+122 RRIDSPNRYLAVA

-159 VLRRSRYHFPSQL
+159 VLRRSRYHLPSQL

-196 VSSFLADRRGSGL
+196 VSSFLADRRGNGL

-219 PVVLVVCTLLVLI
+219 PVVLVVGLLLVVL
-232 SSRLPKRAV
+232 SSRLPKRVV
-241 AKEERSEY
+241 AEEEQGEY
-249 VLEAVVERDGDL
+249 VLEAVVEREGGL
-261 AGMTVRDAGLRE
+261 VGRTVRDAGLRE

-280 EIIREGQVMTAVS
+280 EIIRGSQVITAVA
-293 PGEVLLGGDRLN
+293 PGEVLQGGDRLN

-313 SRLTQITGLTT
+313 SRLTQISGLTT

-336 TEVVIAPGSVL
+336 TEVIVAPGSIL

-367 LRRDGET
+367 LQRDGET
-374 VSGKLGRTALKAG
+374 VSGKLGRTALRPG
-387 DLLVLATGGDFTQR
+387 DLLVLATGEDFAQR
-401 KNLGRNFYVL
+401 KNLGRNFYLL
-411 SDDLDVRLIDS
+411 SDDLDVRLLDS
-422 KQGLLVTAALA
+422 KQGFLVTLALGA
-433 GVIALSAIGSLSLS
+433 VIAMAATGSLSLS
-447 VGLLALLVGLW
+447 VGLLGLLMGLW
-458 LTDIV
+458 LSGLV

-491 DSALVSTFMSMIIPW
+491 GSELISTFMSLVLPVMMD
-506 LAGQT
+506 QT
-511 PLVALIIIFFLTL
+511 PLLGLVVVFLLTL
-524 ALTELVTNNAAAALM
+524 MLTELVTNNAAAALM
-539 FPLGYGLG
+539 FPIGYGLAE
-547 HSLGVDV
+547 SLGVDV

-582 NIGGYNRSDYLR
+582 NIGGYTRGDYLR
-594 FGFPISL
+594 FGLPISV
-601 AYSVGILSMLSL
+601 AYSVGILTMLCV

>member
-1 LCHFIDQVRTLILV
+1 MD
-15 LTQVQ
+15 
-20 REPCASIVQFEELAV
+20 
-35 FSNYGTGAVMETFY
+35 TFY

-58 VGLIFSRLSATV
+58 VGLVFSRLSATV
-70 LFLMAAIACLISGLI
+70 LFLMAAIGCLIAGLI
-85 EPDVFWAKATNE
+85 EPDAFWAKATNE
-97 GLVTLMLLMLCTVA
+97 GLVTLMLLMLCAVA
-111 LERLPWLGMLS
+111 LERLPWLGLLS
-122 RGIDSPNRYLAVA
+122 RRIDSPNRYLAVA

-159 VLRRSRYHFPSQL
+159 VLRRSRYHLPSQL

-196 VSSFLADRRGSGL
+196 VSSFLADRRGNGL

-219 PVVLVVCTLLVLI
+219 PVVLVVGLLLVVL
-232 SSRLPKRAV
+232 SSRLPKRVV
-241 AKEERSEY
+241 AEEEQGEY
-249 VLEAVVERDGDL
+249 VLEAVVEREGGL
-261 AGMTVRDAGLRE
+261 VGRTVRDAGLRE

-280 EIIREGQVMTAVS
+280 EIIRGSQVITAVA
-293 PGEVLLGGDRLN
+293 PGEVLQGGDRLN

-313 SRLTQITGLTT
+313 SRLTQISGLTT

-336 TEVVIAPGSVL
+336 TEVIVAPGSIL

-367 LRRDGET
+367 LQRDGET
-374 VSGKLGRTALKAG
+374 VSGKLGRTALRPG
-387 DLLVLATGGDFTQR
+387 DLLVLATGEDFAQR
-401 KNLGRNFYVL
+401 KNLGRNFYLL
-411 SDDLDVRLIDS
+411 SDDLDVRLLDS
-422 KQGLLVTAALA
+422 KQGFLVTLALGA
-433 GVIALSAIGSLSLS
+433 VIAMAATGSLSLS
-447 VGLLALLVGLW
+447 VGLLGLLMGLW
-458 LTDIV
+458 LTGLV

-491 DSALVSTFMSMIIPW
+491 DSQLISTFMSLVLPVMMD
-506 LAGQT
+506 QT
-511 PLVALIIIFFLTL
+511 PLIGLVVVFLLTL
-524 ALTELVTNNAAAALM
+524 MLTELVTNNAAAALM
-539 FPLGYGLG
+539 FPIGYGLAE
-547 HSLGVDV
+547 SLGVDV

-582 NIGGYNRSDYLR
+582 NIGGYTRGDYLR
-594 FGFPISL
+594 FGLPISV
-601 AYSVGILSMLSL
+601 AYSVGILTMLCV

>member
-1 LCHFIDQVRTLILV
+1 MD
-15 LTQVQ
+15 
-20 REPCASIVQFEELAV
+20 
-35 FSNYGTGAVMETFY
+35 TFY

-58 VGLIFSRLSATV
+58 VGLVFSRLSATV
-70 LFLMAAIACLISGLI
+70 LFLMAAIGCLIAGLI
-85 EPDVFWAKATNE
+85 EPDAFWAKATNE
-97 GLVTLMLLMLCTVA
+97 GLVTLMLLMLCAVA
-111 LERLPWLGMLS
+111 LERLPWLGLLS
-122 RGIDSPNRYLAVA
+122 RRIDSPNRYLAVA

-159 VLRRSRYHFPSQL
+159 VLRRSRYHLPSQL

-196 VSSFLADRRGSGL
+196 VSSFLADRRGNGL

-219 PVVLVVCTLLVLI
+219 PVVLVVGLLLVVL
-232 SSRLPKRAV
+232 SSRLPKRVV
-241 AKEERSEY
+241 AEEEQGEY
-249 VLEAVVERDGDL
+249 VLEAVVEREGGL
-261 AGMTVRDAGLRE
+261 VGRTVRDAGLRE

-280 EIIREGQVMTAVS
+280 EIIRGSQVITAVA
-293 PGEVLLGGDRLN
+293 PGEVLQGGDRLN

-313 SRLTQITGLTT
+313 SRLTQISGLTT

-336 TEVVIAPGSVL
+336 TEVIVAPGSIL

-367 LRRDGET
+367 LQRDGET
-374 VSGKLGRTALKAG
+374 VSGKLGRAALRPG
-387 DLLVLATGGDFTQR
+387 DLLVLATGEDFAQR
-401 KNLGRNFYVL
+401 KNLGRNFYLL
-411 SDDLDVRLIDS
+411 SDDLDVRLLDS
-422 KQGLLVTAALA
+422 KQGFLVTLALGA
-433 GVIALSAIGSLSLS
+433 VIAMAATGSLSLS
-447 VGLLALLVGLW
+447 VGLLGLLMGLW
-458 LTDIV
+458 LTGLV

-491 DSALVSTFMSMIIPW
+491 DSQLISTFMSLVLPVMMD
-506 LAGQT
+506 QT
-511 PLVALIIIFFLTL
+511 PLIGLVVVFLLTL
-524 ALTELVTNNAAAALM
+524 MLTELVTNNAAAALM
-539 FPLGYGLG
+539 FPIGYGLAE
-547 HSLGVDV
+547 SLGVDV

-582 NIGGYNRSDYLR
+582 NIGGYTRGDYLR
-594 FGFPISL
+594 FGLPISV
-601 AYSVGILSMLSL
+601 AYSVGILTMLCV

>member
-1 LCHFIDQVRTLILV
+1 MD
-15 LTQVQ
+15 
-20 REPCASIVQFEELAV
+20 
-35 FSNYGTGAVMETFY
+35 TFY

-58 VGLIFSRLSATV
+58 VGLVFSRLSATV
-70 LFLMAAIACLISGLI
+70 LFLMAAIGCLIAGLI
-85 EPDVFWAKATNE
+85 EPDAFWAKATNE
-97 GLVTLMLLMLCTVA
+97 GLVTLMLLMLCAVA
-111 LERLPWLGMLS
+111 LERLPWLGLLS
-122 RGIDSPNRYLAVA
+122 RRIDSPNRYLAVA

-159 VLRRSRYHFPSQL
+159 VLRRSRYHLPSQL

-196 VSSFLADRRGSGL
+196 VSSFLADRRGNGL

-219 PVVLVVCTLLVLI
+219 PVVLIVGLLLVVL
-232 SSRLPKRAV
+232 SSRLPKRVV
-241 AKEERSEY
+241 AEEEQGEY
-249 VLEAVVERDGDL
+249 VLEAVVEREGGL
-261 AGMTVRDAGLRE
+261 VGRTVRNAGLRE

-280 EIIREGQVMTAVS
+280 EIIRGSQVIMAVA
-293 PGEVLLGGDRLN
+293 PGEVLQGGDRLN

-313 SRLTQITGLTT
+313 SRLTQISGLTT

-336 TEVVIAPGSVL
+336 TEVIVAPGSIL

-367 LRRDGET
+367 LQRDGET
-374 VSGKLGRTALKAG
+374 VSGKLGRTALRPG
-387 DLLVLATGGDFTQR
+387 DLLVLATGEDFAQR
-401 KNLGRNFYVL
+401 KNLGRNFYLL
-411 SDDLDVRLIDS
+411 SDDLDVRLLDS
-422 KQGLLVTAALA
+422 KQGFLVTLALGA
-433 GVIALSAIGSLSLS
+433 VIAMAATGSLSLS
-447 VGLLALLVGLW
+447 VGLLGLLMGLW
-458 LTDIV
+458 LTGLV

-491 DSALVSTFMSMIIPW
+491 DSQLISTFMSLVLPVMMD
-506 LAGQT
+506 QT
-511 PLVALIIIFFLTL
+511 PLIGLVVVFLLTL
-524 ALTELVTNNAAAALM
+524 MLTELVTNNAAAALM
-539 FPLGYGLG
+539 FPIGYGLAE
-547 HSLGVDV
+547 SLGVDV

-582 NIGGYNRSDYLR
+582 NIGGYTRGDYLR
-594 FGFPISL
+594 FGLPISV
-601 AYSVGILSMLSL
+601 AYSVGILTMLCV

>member
-1 LCHFIDQVRTLILV
+1 MD
-15 LTQVQ
+15 
-20 REPCASIVQFEELAV
+20 
-35 FSNYGTGAVMETFY
+35 TFY

-58 VGLIFSRLSATV
+58 VGLVFSRLSATV
-70 LFLMAAIACLISGLI
+70 LFLMAAIGCLIAGLI
-85 EPDVFWAKATNE
+85 EPDAFWAKATNE
-97 GLVTLMLLMLCTVA
+97 GLVTLMLLMLCAVA
-111 LERLPWLGMLS
+111 LERLPWLGLLS
-122 RGIDSPNRYLAVA
+122 RRIDSPNRYLAVA

-159 VLRRSRYHFPSQL
+159 VLRRSRYHLPSQL

-196 VSSFLADRRGSGL
+196 VSSFLADRRGNGL

-219 PVVLVVCTLLVLI
+219 PVVLVVGLLLVVL
-232 SSRLPKRAV
+232 SSRLPKRVV
-241 AKEERSEY
+241 AEEEQGEY
-249 VLEAVVERDGDL
+249 VLEAVVEREGGL
-261 AGMTVRDAGLRE
+261 VGRTVRDAGLRE

-280 EIIREGQVMTAVS
+280 EIIRGSQVITAVA
-293 PGEVLLGGDRLN
+293 PGEVLQGGDRLN

-313 SRLTQITGLTT
+313 SRLTQISGLTT

-336 TEVVIAPGSVL
+336 TEVIVAPGSIL

-367 LRRDGET
+367 LQRDGET
-374 VSGKLGRTALKAG
+374 VSGKLGRTALRPG
-387 DLLVLATGGDFTQR
+387 DLLVLATGEDFAQR
-401 KNLGRNFYVL
+401 KNLGRNFYLL
-411 SDDLDVRLIDS
+411 SDDLDVRLLDS
-422 KQGLLVTAALA
+422 KQGFLVTLALGA
-433 GVIALSAIGSLSLS
+433 VIAMAATGSLSLS
-447 VGLLALLVGLW
+447 VGLLGLLMGLW
-458 LTDIV
+458 LSGLV

-491 DSALVSTFMSMIIPW
+491 GSELISTFMSLVLPVMTD
-506 LAGQT
+506 QT
-511 PLVALIIIFFLTL
+511 PLIVLAVVFLLTL
-524 ALTELVTNNAAAALM
+524 MLTELVTNNAAAALM
-539 FPLGYGLG
+539 FPIGYGLAE
-547 HSLGVDV
+547 SLGVDV

-582 NIGGYNRSDYLR
+582 NIGGYTRGDYLR
-594 FGFPISL
+594 FGLPISV
-601 AYSVGILSMLSL
+601 AYSVGILTMLCV

>member
-1 LCHFIDQVRTLILV
+1 M
-15 LTQVQ
+15 
-20 REPCASIVQFEELAV
+20 
-35 FSNYGTGAVMETFY
+35 YGMGALMDTFY

-58 VGLIFSRLSATV
+58 VGLVFSRLSATV
-70 LFLMAAIACLISGLI
+70 LFLMAAIGCLIAGLI
-85 EPDVFWAKATNE
+85 EPDAFWAKATNE
-97 GLVTLMLLMLCTVA
+97 GLVTLMLLMLCAVA
-111 LERLPWLGMLS
+111 LERLPWLGLLS
-122 RGIDSPNRYLAVA
+122 RRIDSPNRYLAVA

-159 VLRRSRYHFPSQL
+159 VLRRSRYHLPSQL

-196 VSSFLADRRGSGL
+196 VSSFLADRRGNGL

-219 PVVLVVCTLLVLI
+219 PVVLVVGLLLVVL
-232 SSRLPKRAV
+232 SSRLPKRVV
-241 AKEERSEY
+241 AEEEQGEY
-249 VLEAVVERDGDL
+249 VLEAVVEREGGL
-261 AGMTVRDAGLRE
+261 VGRTVRDAGLRE

-280 EIIREGQVMTAVS
+280 EIIRGSQVITAVA
-293 PGEVLLGGDRLN
+293 PGEVLQGGDRLN

-313 SRLTQITGLTT
+313 SRLTQISGLTT

-336 TEVVIAPGSVL
+336 TEVIVAPGSIL

-367 LRRDGET
+367 LQRDGET
-374 VSGKLGRTALKAG
+374 VSGKLGRTALRPG
-387 DLLVLATGGDFTQR
+387 DLLVLATGEDFAQR
-401 KNLGRNFYVL
+401 KNLGRNFYLL
-411 SDDLDVRLIDS
+411 SDDLDVRLLDS
-422 KQGLLVTAALA
+422 KQGFLVPLA
-433 GVIALSAIGSLSLS
+433 VGAVIAMAATGSLSLS
-447 VGLLALLVGLW
+447 VGLLGLLMGLW
-458 LTDIV
+458 LSGLV

-491 DSALVSTFMSMIIPW
+491 GSELISTFMSLVLPVMMD
-506 LAGQT
+506 QT
-511 PLVALIIIFFLTL
+511 PLIGLVVVFLLTL
-524 ALTELVTNNAAAALM
+524 MLTELVTNNAAAALM
-539 FPLGYGLG
+539 FPIGYGLAE
-547 HSLGVDV
+547 SLGVDV

-582 NIGGYNRSDYLR
+582 NIGGYTRGDYLR
-594 FGFPISL
+594 FGLPISV
-601 AYSVGILSMLSL
+601 AYSVGILTMLCV

>member
-1 LCHFIDQVRTLILV
+1 MD
-15 LTQVQ
+15 
-20 REPCASIVQFEELAV
+20 
-35 FSNYGTGAVMETFY
+35 TFY

-58 VGLIFSRLSATV
+58 VGLVFSRLSATV
-70 LFLMAAIACLISGLI
+70 LFLMAAIGCLIAGLI
-85 EPDVFWAKATNE
+85 EPDAFWAKATNE
-97 GLVTLMLLMLCTVA
+97 GLVTLMLLMLCAVA
-111 LERLPWLGMLS
+111 LERLPWLGLLS
-122 RGIDSPNRYLAVA
+122 RRIDSPNRYLAVA

-159 VLRRSRYHFPSQL
+159 VLRRSRYHLPSQL

-196 VSSFLADRRGSGL
+196 VSSFLADRRGNGL

-219 PVVLVVCTLLVLI
+219 PVVLVVGLLLVVL
-232 SSRLPKRAV
+232 SSRLPKRVV
-241 AKEERSEY
+241 AEEEQGEY
-249 VLEAVVERDGDL
+249 VLEAVVEREGGL
-261 AGMTVRDAGLRE
+261 VGRTVRDAGLRE

-280 EIIREGQVMTAVS
+280 EIVRGSQVIMAVA
-293 PGEVLLGGDRLN
+293 PGEVLQGGDRLN

-313 SRLTQITGLTT
+313 SRLTQISGLTT

-336 TEVVIAPGSVL
+336 TEVIVAPGSIL

-367 LRRDGET
+367 LQRDGET
-374 VSGKLGRTALKAG
+374 VSGKLGRTALRPG
-387 DLLVLATGGDFTQR
+387 DLLVLATGEDFAQR
-401 KNLGRNFYVL
+401 KNLGRNFYLL
-411 SDDLDVRLIDS
+411 SDDLDVRLLDS
-422 KQGLLVTAALA
+422 KQGFLVTLALGA
-433 GVIALSAIGSLSLS
+433 VIAMAATGSLSLS
-447 VGLLALLVGLW
+447 VGLLGLLMGLL
-458 LTDIV
+458 LTGLV

-491 DSALVSTFMSMIIPW
+491 DSELISTFMSLMLPVMMD
-506 LAGQT
+506 QT
-511 PLVALIIIFFLTL
+511 PLIVLVVVFLLTL
-524 ALTELVTNNAAAALM
+524 MLTELVTNNAAAALM
-539 FPLGYGLG
+539 FPIGYGLAE
-547 HSLGVDV
+547 SLGVDV

-582 NIGGYNRSDYLR
+582 NIGGYTRGDYLR
-594 FGFPISL
+594 FGLPISV
-601 AYSVGILSMLSL
+601 AYSVGILTMLCV